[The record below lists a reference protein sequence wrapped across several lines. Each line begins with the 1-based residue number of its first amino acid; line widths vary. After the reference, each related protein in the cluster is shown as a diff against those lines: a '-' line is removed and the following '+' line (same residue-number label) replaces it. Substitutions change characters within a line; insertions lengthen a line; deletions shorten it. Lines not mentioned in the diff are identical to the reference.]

1 MTSALRISEATS
13 LAFHAM
19 ALLSAEPERRHSARE
34 LAGTLCVSEAH
45 LAKVMQRLAKQ
56 DLVESFRGPG
66 GGFRLGVN
74 MNNVTLLEVFEAI
87 EGPFQP
93 SNCLLGGVLC
103 GGRKCIFGELIRTVN
118 EKVLTYLSETRLGE
132 LADIYEG

>member
-1 MTSALRISEATS
+1 MTSALKISEATS

-19 ALLSAEPERRHSARE
+19 ALLSAEPDRRHPTRE
-34 LAGTLCVSEAH
+34 LAETLRVSETH

-56 DLVESFRGPG
+56 GIVESVRGPG
-66 GGFRLGVN
+66 GGFRLGMGVDE
-74 MNNVTLLEVFEAI
+74 VTLLEIFETI
-87 EGPFQP
+87 EGPFNP
-93 SNCLLGGVLC
+93 SNCLLGGMLC

-132 LADIYEG
+132 LAGIYEG

>member
-1 MTSALRISEATS
+1 MTSALKISEAVS
-13 LAFHAM
+13 LAFHTM
-19 ALLSAEPERRHSARE
+19 ALLTAKPDRRHPTRE
-34 LAGTLCVSEAH
+34 LAETLSVSEAH

-56 DLVESFRGPG
+56 GLVESVRGPG

-74 MNNVTLLEVFEAI
+74 MDDVTLLEIFEAI
-87 EGPFQP
+87 EGPFSP
-93 SNCLLGGVLC
+93 RNCLLGGMLC

-118 EKVLTYLSETRLGE
+118 EKMLTYLSETRLGE

>member
-1 MTSALRISEATS
+1 MNTALRISEAAS
-13 LAFHAM
+13 FAFHTM
-19 ALLSAEPERRHSARE
+19 AVLTAEPDRRHSTKE
-34 LAGTLCVSEAH
+34 LAKILCVSEAH

-56 DLVESFRGPG
+56 GLVKSVRGPG

-74 MNNVTLLEVFEAI
+74 ENDITLLEIFEAI

-103 GGRKCIFGELIRTVN
+103 GGRKCIFGELLKTVN

-132 LADIYEG
+132 LADVYER

>member
-1 MTSALRISEATS
+1 MNTALRISEAAS
-13 LAFHAM
+13 LAFHTM
-19 ALLSAEPERRHSARE
+19 AVLTAEPGRRHPTRE
-34 LAGTLCVSEAH
+34 LAKTLCVSESH

-56 DLVESFRGPG
+56 GLIESVRGPR

-74 MNNVTLLEVFEAI
+74 VNDVTLLEIFESI

-93 SNCLLGGVLC
+93 SDCLLGGVLC
-103 GGRKCIFGELIRTVN
+103 GGRKCIFGDLIRTVN